1 MLLLAP
7 FLFFKMTSKISVL
20 GLFFAFIL
28 TGCHRP
34 YSEPAFIAPKEKE
47 KPNQWLV
54 SQIKGQIRDLEKKT
68 GKRFKGDAIKVHDP
82 VSAKYEDWRGMPVAK
97 IRNKFQGGLTSW
109 KGSDN
114 VAAVYFAHA
123 DGSIPEWLIRHE
135 SLHVILLSNGIL
147 GHPKK
152 YTKHFKKSYWWTQE
166 TAEPPNSLTNIKPN
180 GLTYASC
187 PICTMSLE
195 LIRQSQTK

>member
-1 MLLLAP
+1 
-7 FLFFKMTSKISVL
+7 MTSKTSVL
-20 GLFFAFIL
+20 GLFIAFAL
-28 TGCHRP
+28 TGCHHP
-34 YSEPAFIAPKEKE
+34 FSEPAFIAPKGTE

-54 SQIKGQIRDLEKKT
+54 SQIKGQIRDLETKT
-68 GKRFKGDAIKVHDP
+68 GKRFKGDVIKVHDP
-82 VSAKYEDWRGMPVAK
+82 ISAKYEDWRGMPVAK

-114 VAAVYFAHA
+114 EAAVYFAQA

-135 SLHVILLSNGIL
+135 SLHIILLSNGIL

-152 YTKHFKKSYWWTQE
+152 YTKHFKKPYWWTQE
-166 TAEPPNSLTNIKPN
+166 TAEPPKNLTNRK
-180 GLTYASC
+180 LDESTHASC

-195 LIRQSQTK
+195 LIR